1 MTKIIVTFVLFIS
14 TLVSA
19 QTQYETG
26 MQKAFKFWEEGKNT
40 EASALF
46 ERIAS
51 AEKDN
56 WLPNYYVALVNT
68 TTAFTTK
75 DKTQISSLLAKA
87 QESLDKELDKNS
99 NNSELLVMQA
109 MINTA
114 WIVADPMNNGMKFSA
129 KTIEIYN
136 KAIAIDPKNP
146 RAVFG
151 KAEFEIGGARYF
163 GNDTKPMCA
172 QIDKA
177 IELFATFKPET
188 VFHPKWGLERALEA
202 QKVCNKK

>member
-1 MTKIIVTFVLFIS
+1 MAKIIVTFVLFLT

-19 QTQYETG
+19 QSQYETG
-26 MQKAFKFWEEGKNT
+26 MQKAFKLWDEGKNT

-68 TTAFTTK
+68 TTAFTVK
-75 DKTQISSLLAKA
+75 DKTQISGLLAKA
-87 QESLDKELDKNS
+87 QESLDKELDKNPK
-99 NNSELLVMQA
+99 NSELLVLQA
-109 MINTA
+109 LINTA
-114 WIVADPMNNGMKFSA
+114 WIVADPMTNGMKLSA
-129 KTIEIYN
+129 KTVEIYN
-136 KAIAIDPKNP
+136 KAIALDPNNP

-163 GNDTKPMCA
+163 GSDTKPMCA
-172 QIDKA
+172 QIDKS

-188 VFHPKWGLERALEA
+188 VFHPKWGEERALQA
-202 QKVCNKK
+202 QKECKK

>member
-1 MTKIIVTFVLFIS
+1 MTKIIVTLILFIS

-19 QTQYETG
+19 QSQYETG
-26 MQKAFKFWEEGKNT
+26 MQKAFQLWEQGKNAD
-40 EASALF
+40 ASAMF

-68 TTAFTTK
+68 TAAFGTK
-75 DKTQISSLLAKA
+75 DKSQITALLAKA
-87 QESLDKELDKNS
+87 QESLNIELDKNQD
-99 NNSELLVMQA
+99 NSELLVVQA

-114 WIVADPMNNGMKFSA
+114 WIVADPMTNGMKLSA
-129 KTIEIYN
+129 KTVEIYN
-136 KAIAIDPKNP
+136 KAIALDPKNP
-146 RAVFG
+146 RALFG

-163 GNDTKPMCA
+163 GSDTKPMCA

-188 VFHPKWGLERALEA
+188 AFHPNWGKDRALMA
-202 QKVCNKK
+202 QQECKK

>member
-1 MTKIIVTFVLFIS
+1 MAKIIVTFVLFLT

-19 QTQYETG
+19 QSQYETE
-26 MQKAFKFWEEGKNT
+26 MQKAFKLWDEGKNT

-68 TTAFTTK
+68 TTAFTVK
-75 DKTQISSLLAKA
+75 DKTQISGLLAKA
-87 QESLDKELDKNS
+87 QESLDKELDKNP
-99 NNSELLVMQA
+99 NNSELLVLQA
-109 MINTA
+109 LINTA
-114 WIVADPMNNGMKFSA
+114 WIVADPMTNGMKLSA
-129 KTIEIYN
+129 KTVEIYN
-136 KAIAIDPKNP
+136 KAIALDPKNP

-163 GNDTKPMCA
+163 GSDTKPMCA
-172 QIDKA
+172 QIDKS

-188 VFHPKWGLERALEA
+188 VFHPKWGEERALQA
-202 QKVCNKK
+202 QKECKK

>member
-1 MTKIIVTFVLFIS
+1 MAKIIVTFVLFLT

-19 QTQYETG
+19 QSQYEAG
-26 MQKAFKFWEEGKNT
+26 MQKAFKLWDEGKNT

-68 TTAFTTK
+68 TTAFTVK
-75 DKTQISSLLAKA
+75 DKTQISGLLAKA
-87 QESLDKELDKNS
+87 QESLDKELDKNP
-99 NNSELLVMQA
+99 NNSELLVLQA
-109 MINTA
+109 LINTA
-114 WIVADPMNNGMKFSA
+114 WIVADPMTNGMKLSA
-129 KTIEIYN
+129 KTVEIYN
-136 KAIAIDPKNP
+136 KAIALDPNNP

-163 GNDTKPMCA
+163 GSDTKPMCA
-172 QIDKA
+172 QIDKS

-188 VFHPKWGLERALEA
+188 VFHPKWGEERALQA
-202 QKVCNKK
+202 QKECKK

>member
-1 MTKIIVTFVLFIS
+1 MAKIIVTFVLFLT

-19 QTQYETG
+19 QSQYETG
-26 MQKAFKFWEEGKNT
+26 MQKAFKLWDEGKNT

-68 TTAFTTK
+68 TTAFTVK
-75 DKTQISSLLAKA
+75 DKTQISGLLAKA
-87 QESLDKELDKNS
+87 QESLDKELDKNP
-99 NNSELLVMQA
+99 NNSELLVLQA
-109 MINTA
+109 LINTA
-114 WIVADPMNNGMKFSA
+114 WIVADPMTNGMKLSA
-129 KTIEIYN
+129 KTVEIYN
-136 KAIAIDPKNP
+136 KAIALDPNNP

-163 GNDTKPMCA
+163 GSDTKPMCA
-172 QIDKA
+172 QIDKS

-188 VFHPKWGLERALEA
+188 VFHPKWGEERALQA
-202 QKVCNKK
+202 QKECKK

>member
-1 MTKIIVTFVLFIS
+1 MAKIIVTFVLFLT

-19 QTQYETG
+19 QSQYETG
-26 MQKAFKFWEEGKNT
+26 MQKAFKLWDEGKNT

-68 TTAFTTK
+68 TTAFTVK
-75 DKTQISSLLAKA
+75 DKNQISGLLAKA
-87 QESLDKELDKNS
+87 QESLDKELDKNP
-99 NNSELLVMQA
+99 NNSELLVLQA
-109 MINTA
+109 LINTA
-114 WIVADPMNNGMKFSA
+114 WIVADPMTNGMKLSA
-129 KTIEIYN
+129 KTVEIYN
-136 KAIAIDPKNP
+136 KAIALDSNNP

-163 GNDTKPMCA
+163 GSDTKPMCA
-172 QIDKA
+172 QIDKS

-188 VFHPKWGLERALEA
+188 VFHPKWGEERALQA
-202 QKVCNKK
+202 QKECKK